1 MIEWNGYNRTGAW
14 VWQKKINGDGN
25 WPQKLN
31 GDGNWPKK
39 LNGDGNWPKN
49 VNEMVFPTPTYLIV
63 H

>member
-1 MIEWNGYNRTGAW
+1 MSLAE
-14 VWQKKINGDGN
+14 KINGDGN
-25 WPQKLN
+25 WPQ
-31 GDGNWPKK
+31 K